1 LLLASAALIGC
12 STGSDTSIDTV
23 DAPATTP
30 APVNTVPVSTVPLDE
45 ATTQDSTAPTD
56 TATIGTAT
64 IDTATIDTATGDTT
78 PIDTVPVTEATTTTT
93 TVPPDPPPANEQFD
107 SMEFD
112 LEYVSD
118 VDKPTAVAWRA
129 DDDAMYVS
137 TQPGPIYRVMDDDT
151 SVVVDLTTET
161 FEDLPGSERG
171 ILGLA
176 FDPRDQRMFVNYT
189 DNDQNTRVSSFELE
203 DGVAIAESRREVL
216 FIEQPGVGHNGGRML
231 FDAAGNLYI
240 GSGDGGG
247 SNGRDAQ
254 DTTKLLG
261 AILRITPDLDG
272 DGYSIP
278 ADNPFA
284 DGSPGAGTD
293 RPEVWARGFRNPWTF
308 SLDDD
313 TGDLWIGDVGN
324 DEFEEISVM
333 RGGTSGLN
341 FGWYWFE
348 GNNQRRSG
356 APEAVVPPVYDYPRS
371 QGVAVMGGHVY
382 RGDQIP
388 ELRGAYLFGD
398 LTGPIWAIGEQG
410 VSRLTAPTVAT
421 MTGWA
426 EGPDGELY
434 VLSLQNGVAR
444 FVSLD

>member
-1 LLLASAALIGC
+1 VGGNRNGRVALPLLLAVAAAACGGASEATI
-12 STGSDTSIDTV
+12 

-30 APVNTVPVSTVPLDE
+30 VPVNTVPFDTP
-45 ATTQDSTAPTD
+45 TAD
-56 TATIGTAT
+56 TATPAAPTNEQPTGSVPASEAPEQDAAT
-64 IDTATIDTATGDTT
+64 STT
-78 PIDTVPVTEATTTTT
+78 TTSTTTTT
-93 TVPPDPPPANEQFD
+93 TTLPPDAPPTNSQFD
-107 SMEFD
+107 GLEFD
-112 LEYVSD
+112 LEFVSD
-118 VDKPTAVAWRA
+118 VNKPTAVAWRSE
-129 DDDAMYVS
+129 DNAMYIS
-137 TQPGPIYRVMDDDT
+137 TQPGPIYRLLDDET
-151 SVVVDLTTET
+151 TVVVDLTAET

-176 FDPRDQRMFVNYT
+176 FDPRDRRMFVNYT
-189 DNDQNTRVSSFELE
+189 DTEQDTRVISFEL
-203 DGVAIAESRREVL
+203 DGGVVIADSRREVL
-216 FIEQPGVGHNGGRML
+216 FIDQPAVGHNGGRML
-231 FDAAGNLYI
+231 FDDAGNLYI

-261 AILRITPDLDG
+261 AILRITPNLDG
-272 DGYSIP
+272 DGYQIP

-284 DGSPGAGTD
+284 DGNPQAGTD

-308 SLDDD
+308 SLDDE

-324 DEFEEISVM
+324 SEFEEISVM

-341 FGWYWFE
+341 FGWYWYE
-348 GNNQRRSG
+348 GNNRRRDD
-356 APEAVVPPVYDYPRS
+356 APDGMVPPVYDYPHS

-382 RGDQIP
+382 RGEDIP

-410 VSRLTAPTVAT
+410 VSRLTAPNVNT

-426 EGPDGELY
+426 EDPSGELY
-434 VLSLQNGVAR
+434 ILSLYDGVAR
-444 FVSLD
+444 FVPAS